1 MTMRL
6 TDRTPRATVA
16 AVLAAAALAG
26 CGGSS
31 SDNTTAT
38 TATATTVNGKPTTL
52 TGSQTAD
59 LTNASQSLVS
69 AASTFLVAI
78 NRCPALK
85 DRKACVRR
93 AVKRADPVIVKSRD
107 TIAKLA
113 EAVGGDCSAQ
123 LTDVRSKI
131 TDVTDTLGPM
141 AEATSKG
148 SLRSAQRL
156 GNDAQLSLRS
166 FATSSLIVDRAC

>member
-6 TDRTPRATVA
+6 TDRTPCAVVA
-16 AVLAAAALAG
+16 AALAAAALAG
-26 CGGSS
+26 CGSS
-31 SDNTTAT
+31 SKDATAT
-38 TATATTVNGKPTTL
+38 TATTVNGKPTTL
-52 TGSQTAD
+52 TGSQRADVTA
-59 LTNASQSLVS
+59 ASQSLIS

-78 NRCPALK
+78 NRCPAVK

-93 AVKRADPVIVKSRD
+93 SVKRADPVITKSRD
-107 TIAKLA
+107 AIARLA
-113 EAVGGDCSAQ
+113 ESVGGDCAVQ

-148 SLRSAQRL
+148 SLRSAGAL

-166 FATSSLIVDRAC
+166 FATSSQIVDRAC

>member
-1 MTMRL
+1 MPMRL
-6 TDRTPRATVA
+6 SDRTLRAGVA
-16 AVLAAAALAG
+16 AVLAVTALAG

-31 SDNTTAT
+31 SKNTTAT
-38 TATATTVNGKPTTL
+38 TATTVNGKPTTL

-59 LTNASQSLVS
+59 LTAASQALVS

-78 NRCPALK
+78 NRCPATK

-93 AVKRADPVIVKSRD
+93 SVNRADPVITKSRD
-107 TIAKLA
+107 AIARLS
-113 EAVGGDCSAQ
+113 ESVGGDCKLQ
-123 LTDVRSKI
+123 LADVRSKI

-148 SLRSAQRL
+148 SLRSAGAL
-156 GNDAQLSLRS
+156 GNDAQLSLRT

>member
-1 MTMRL
+1 MRL
-6 TDRTPRATVA
+6 TDRTPRAAVA

-31 SDNTTAT
+31 SKNAT
-38 TATATTVNGKPTTL
+38 TTTATTVNGKPTTL
-52 TGSQTAD
+52 TGSQKAD
-59 LTNASQSLVS
+59 LTAASQATVS

-78 NRCPALK
+78 NRCPAVK

-93 AVKRADPVIVKSRD
+93 AVNRSEPVITKSRD
-107 TIAKLA
+107 AIARLA
-113 EAVGGDCSAQ
+113 ESVGGDCAVQ
-123 LTDVRSKI
+123 LADVRSKI

-148 SLRSAQRL
+148 SLRSAGAL

-166 FATSSLIVDRAC
+166 FATSSQIVDRAC